1 MRIRDTGWK
10 ILGSGMEKF
19 RIRDKHSRS
28 TTQLMALSWIF
39 GFVQGVLQRDGRDVV
54 DEAAGVREDVRP
66 GVPGR
71 EGVHLQAS
79 SQQ

>member
-1 MRIRDTGWK
+1 MD
-10 ILGSGMEKF
+10 LF
-19 RIRDKHSRS
+19 
-28 TTQLMALSWIF
+28 LNFL
-39 GFVQGVLQRDGRDVV
+39 FVQGVLQRDGRDVV
-54 DEAAGVREDVRP
+54 DEAAGVREDVCP